1 MQSTPAL
8 FIGPIPLRWPLMLSP
23 MAGFTN
29 LAFRSTVRALGG
41 LSLTT
46 TDLVHARALLELNST
61 ALRMVTAAS
70 DDRPLGVQLFG
81 DKPSELRDAARFL
94 EDMGIDLID
103 INMGC
108 PSPNVTRNG
117 AGAALLKDE
126 ELTEELVELVVS
138 AVKIPVTVKMR
149 LGWDSENINAPRIAP
164 RLEAMGVAAV
174 AIHGRTKEQGFTGSV
189 NLEGI
194 RAVVQSVKKIPVI
207 GNGDV
212 HTPEDAARML
222 REVGCSAVMVGRA
235 ALRDPFFF
243 KRTAHYLTTGEHLEQ
258 PSLSERLNFMHQHFE
273 RTLKLLGEHE
283 ACLQFRKVIPYYA
296 ENFPQSTRWAKES
309 HVLSTI
315 ADYISLIRTLAPA
328 HFEEQKEQ
336 LLSL

>member
-1 MQSTPAL
+1 MQTAYPAL
-8 FIGPIPLRWPLMLSP
+8 AIGPIPLRWPLMLSP
-23 MAGFTN
+23 MMGYTN
-29 LAFRSTVRALGG
+29 LPFRATIRSLGG
-41 LSLTT
+41 LSLAT
-46 TDLVHARALLELNST
+46 TDLVHARALLELSPQ
-61 ALRMVTAAS
+61 AIRMVAAAS

-94 EDMGIDLID
+94 EDLGVDLID

-108 PSPNVTRNG
+108 PSPNVTKHG

-126 ELTEELVELVVS
+126 ELTEELVEEVVR
-138 AVKIPVTVKMR
+138 AVQLPVTVKMR
-149 LGWDSENINAPRIAP
+149 LGWDRATINAHRIAP

-174 AIHGRTKEQGFTGSV
+174 AIHGRTKEQGYAGSG

-194 RAVVQSVKKIPVI
+194 RAVVESVKKIPVI

-222 REVGCSAVMVGRA
+222 REVGCAAVMVGRA

-243 KRTAHYLTTGEHLEQ
+243 RKTAHYLDTGEALSE
-258 PSLSERLNFMHQHFE
+258 PSLDERISFMDKHFW
-273 RTLKLLGEHE
+273 RAVDIMGEHE

-296 ENFPQSTRWAKES
+296 ENLPNSTRWAQAAHNLRCTSEYLTL
-309 HVLSTI
+309 VQ
-315 ADYISLIRTLAPA
+315 TLA
-328 HFEEQKEQ
+328 
-336 LLSL
+336 